1 MKKTLLFISFSFS
14 CILSFAQNEDQRSPL
29 IDKVTGNIYASQ
41 YVDVQGS
48 QFLYDNWLNGMM
60 ELKNGV
66 VFNNLQ
72 LKFDNYSNKFIANKG
87 DKGYE
92 ITSDIHKVWIYPEIS
107 DTLFFENGFQIN
119 SKINAGKFLQV
130 LAEGKITLLKFANKE
145 LETYNEYGNAN
156 ILKRFR
162 ETPEYYIY
170 KNGQYETV
178 KLSKKDLEDK
188 LSDKWPAV
196 SAYLSK
202 SGVSGKDEKGWAKA
216 FQYYN
221 ALSPGN

>member
-1 MKKTLLFISFSFS
+1 MKNFFLGISFSFF

-60 ELKNGV
+60 ELKNGA
-66 VFNNLQ
+66 VFTNLQ
-72 LKFDNYSNKFIANKG
+72 LKFDNYSNKFIVSKG
-87 DKGYE
+87 EDKSYE
-92 ITSDIHKVWIYPEIS
+92 ITSDIHKVWIYPEMN
-107 DTLFFENGFQIN
+107 DTLLFENGFQIN

-130 LAEGKITLLKFANKE
+130 LAEGKITLLKFTNKE

-170 KNGQYETV
+170 KNGQFETAKV
-178 KLSKKDLEDK
+178 SKKDLEDK
-188 LSDKWPAV
+188 LSDKWPAI

-202 SGVSGKDEKGWAKA
+202 NGLSGKDEKSWGRAV
-216 FQYYN
+216 QYYN
-221 ALSPGN
+221 TLSP